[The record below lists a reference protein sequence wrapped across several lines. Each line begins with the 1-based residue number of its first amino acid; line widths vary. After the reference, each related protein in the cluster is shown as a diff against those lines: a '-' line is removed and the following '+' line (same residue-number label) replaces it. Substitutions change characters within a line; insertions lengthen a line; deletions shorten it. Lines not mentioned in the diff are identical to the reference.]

1 MANLN
6 DLQVAAL
13 IEEIGCAMKVGTPV
27 IDSMRRL
34 ENRRLGRIARAAKKV
49 VAGLERG
56 ENLSSVIGNVNSPM
70 AKQAAAAVAA
80 AEQSGNHELLNRL
93 ALQLRRRSDYRET
106 SRLLWFYPMLLLTIG
121 YAVAVG
127 VMAPLVRN
135 YNGDGVAWPVR
146 VVAVAYWLQSN
157 WWIPPLVGLGCLAA
171 VAAWLHSRGRLPQQA
186 RRSLFC
192 ETLADQIEHDVP
204 GGAAVEAAA
213 QLSGEIEMQGLREPV
228 FESTRMKELFRD
240 AGSDA
245 IAAIAG
251 GEKQTLVAQ
260 LRYLGSIHA
269 EKARRHRYLWTRFMP
284 RMAMVTVGVA
294 LTMSYA
300 WWVIAPVY
308 LQVAEW

>member
-13 IEEIGCAMKVGTPV
+13 MEEIGCAMKVGTPV
-27 IDSMRRL
+27 VDSMRRL
-34 ENRRLGRIARAAKKV
+34 ENRRLGRVARVAKKV

-56 ENLSSVIGNVNSPM
+56 ESLSGVIGNMNSPM
-70 AKQAAAAVAA
+70 AKQAAAAVSA
-80 AEQSGNHELLNRL
+80 AEQSGNPELLNRL

-106 SRLLWFYPMLLLTIG
+106 SRLLWFYPVLLLALG
-121 YAVAVG
+121 YAVAAG
-127 VMAPLVRN
+127 VMAPLVRM
-135 YNGDGVAWPVR
+135 YNGAEIAWPDGV
-146 VVAVAYWLQSN
+146 VAIAYWLQSN
-157 WWIPPLVGLGCLAA
+157 WWIPPLVGLGV
-171 VAAWLHSRGRLPQQA
+171 VAAIATWLYSRGRLPQQA

-204 GGAAVEAAA
+204 GNVAVEAAA
-213 QLSGEIEMQGLREPV
+213 QLSGETEMAGLPDPV
-228 FESTRMKELFRD
+228 FESSRMKELFQD

-245 IAAIAG
+245 IAAIPG
-251 GEKQTLVAQ
+251 SEKQTLVAQ
-260 LRYLGSIHA
+260 LRYLGSMHA

-294 LTMSYA
+294 LTLSYA

-308 LQVAEW
+308 LQVAQW